1 MIEGLQRGFL
11 TISAESLGA
20 ETVASEQDLVA
31 EAQEV
36 LASATGADKVEPGV
50 IQKFIEQL
58 PEKILVLGVRV
69 LLAVVVFLIGMQ
81 IIKLIRK
88 IVRKSMDRAGAD
100 KGVMQFVDSFLKAAL
115 YIILIFT
122 IGTSFGVDAAS
133 IVALLGS
140 AGVAIGLAVQ
150 GSLSN
155 LAGGILL
162 LLLKPFKVGD
172 YIVDSEG
179 HEGTVTSIQIF
190 YTKLLTIDNK
200 QVVLPNG
207 TLSNNAL
214 INVTGEPVRR
224 ADVNIGISYQADIR
238 TAREV
243 LLNVLRED
251 RAVDKT
257 REMRVF
263 VDELGSSSVNLIVR
277 CWFKS
282 EDYWE
287 GLWRIRENCKYALD
301 NAGIEIP
308 FPQMDVHMKQG

>member
-11 TISAESLGA
+11 ATSSGSLGG
-20 ETVASEQDLVA
+20 ETVASQPDLVA

-36 LASATGADKVEPGV
+36 LASATGTDKVEPGV
-50 IQKFIEQL
+50 IQEFIEQL

-88 IVRKSMDRAGAD
+88 IVRKSMGRAGAD
-100 KGVMQFVDSFLKAAL
+100 KGVIQFVDSFLKAAL

-155 LAGGILL
+155 LAGGVLL

-214 INVTGEPVRR
+214 INVTGEPIRR

-251 RAVDKT
+251 KAVDKT

-263 VDELGSSSVNLIVR
+263 VDELGNSSVNLIVR

-287 GLWRIRENCKYALD
+287 GLWRVRENCKYALD

-308 FPQMDVHMKQG
+308 FPQMDVHMK

>member
-11 TISAESLGA
+11 ATSSGSLGT
-20 ETVASEQDLVA
+20 ETVASEPDLVA
-31 EAQEV
+31 GAQEV
-36 LASATGADKVEPGV
+36 LASATGTDKVELGV

-100 KGVMQFVDSFLKAAL
+100 KGVIQFVDSFLKAAL

-155 LAGGILL
+155 LAGGVLL

-214 INVTGEPVRR
+214 INVTGEPIRR

-251 RAVDKT
+251 KAVDKT

-263 VDELGSSSVNLIVR
+263 VDELGNSSVNLIVR

-287 GLWRIRENCKYALD
+287 GLWRVRENCKYALD

-308 FPQMDVHMKQG
+308 FPQMDVHMK

>member
-11 TISAESLGA
+11 AISAESLGA

-287 GLWRIRENCKYALD
+287 GLWRVRENCKYALD

>member
-11 TISAESLGA
+11 TTSSGSLGA
-20 ETVASEQDLVA
+20 ETVASEPDLVA

-36 LASATGADKVEPGV
+36 LASATGTDKVEPGV

-100 KGVMQFVDSFLKAAL
+100 KGVIQFVDSFLKAAL

-155 LAGGILL
+155 LAGGVLL

-251 RAVDKT
+251 KAVDKT

-263 VDELGSSSVNLIVR
+263 VDELGNSSVNLIVR

-287 GLWRIRENCKYALD
+287 GLWRVRENCKYALD

-308 FPQMDVHMKQG
+308 FPQMDVHMK